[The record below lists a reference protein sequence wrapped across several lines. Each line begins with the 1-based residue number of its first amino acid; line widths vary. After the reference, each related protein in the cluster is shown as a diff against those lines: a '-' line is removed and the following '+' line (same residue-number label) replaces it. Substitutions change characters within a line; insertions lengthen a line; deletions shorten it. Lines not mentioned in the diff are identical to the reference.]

1 MTDFTNGDQER
12 WGSFVDAKN
21 WSDEDFLKKSP
32 RQRLQWLESAQLIY
46 RLGQA
51 RLKTRQP
58 PQSRGTN

>member
-1 MTDFTNGDQER
+1 MTDFSNEEQER
-12 WGSFVDAKN
+12 WGSFDDAKN

-51 RLKTRQP
+51 RLKARQS
-58 PQSRGTN
+58 PQSRGTS